1 MQKYQVL
8 RTNVK
13 YSAMATLLLLSCGNV
28 FSQASAAHPTIAA
41 VVARISQATIDHY
54 VNTLVSFGTRHTLSD
69 TISDTRGIG
78 AARRWIKAEMEQCA
92 AASDGRMRVAFE
104 EHARPTSR
112 RIAQPTQLVNVVAT
126 LKGTAQ
132 PERVIVVS
140 GHYDSRASE
149 VMDATSDAPGANDD
163 ASGSAAV
170 IAMACAFAPYSF
182 PATLVFMNVA
192 GEEQG
197 LLGAEHFADVA
208 YKQKRNL
215 IAVVTNDIIGSP
227 VGDKGQRDDQQVRLF
242 ADGFSPLLKMYLD
255 AQKAPIDASDKDTLS
270 ATERTRKTLET
281 VARSGGDDDTTTHQ
295 LGRYLKEAA
304 ERHIPGFTVKLIA
317 RRDRFLRGGDHLP
330 FLERG
335 FAAVR
340 FTEPFE
346 NFAHQHQNV
355 RIENGKQYGDL
366 PQFVDFAYVARVA
379 RVNTVGLASLAL
391 APAAPLEVGIEVS
404 ELTNDTRLLWKNADT
419 EEPAGYRIVW
429 REPGSAVWQFSKD
442 VGNVGTYA
450 LKDISKDNYVF
461 AVAAINATGEG
472 SLPVFAQ
479 PVR

>member
-1 MQKYQVL
+1 MLMKKL
-8 RTNVK
+8 
-13 YSAMATLLLLSCGNV
+13 AMISLLSV
-28 FSQASAAHPTIAA
+28 ASALAQASAPNPDIATIM
-41 VVARISQATIDHY
+41 ARITPATMDRY
-54 VNTLVSFGTRHTLSD
+54 VNKLVSFGTRHTTSD
-69 TISDTRGIG
+69 TVSETRGIG
-78 AARRWIKAEMEQCA
+78 AARRWIKMEMEQCA
-92 AASDGRMRVAFE
+92 KLSAGRMTVTFE
-104 EHARPTSR
+104 EHTRPAGR

-126 LKGTAQ
+126 LQGTAT

-140 GHYDSRASE
+140 GHYDSRASD

-170 IAMACAFAPYSF
+170 MAMACAFAPYRF

-197 LLGAEHFADVA
+197 LLGADHFADVA
-208 YKQKRNL
+208 QKQKRNL

-255 AQKAPIDASDKDTLS
+255 AQKTPANASDKEVV
-270 ATERTRKTLET
+270 AAAEATRKMLE
-281 VARSGGDDDTTTHQ
+281 VMARSGGDDDTATHQ

-304 ERHIPGFTVKLIA
+304 ERHVPGFTVKLIA

-346 NFAHQHQNV
+346 NFTHQHQNV
-355 RIENGKQYGDL
+355 RTENGVQFGDL
-366 PQFVDFAYVARVA
+366 PQFVDFPYVARVA
-379 RVNTVGLASLAL
+379 RVNAAGLASLAL

-404 ELTNDTRLLWKNADT
+404 ELTNDTRLLWKTA
-419 EEPAGYRIVW
+419 EAEKPAGFRLVW
-429 REPGSAVWQFSKD
+429 REPGSPNWQFHKD
-442 VGNVGTYA
+442 VGNLNAYT
-450 LKDISKDNYVF
+450 LKDVSKDNFVF
-461 AVAAINATGEG
+461 GVASVNATGEA